1 MEIPKVVSVEILVE
15 KLIEKIQVVELE
27 RIVPQL
33 ITVHKIIESVIEK
46 IVPLISI
53 QEVIVKV
60 PVVEEKI
67 VQVAVRQVEKEAVEV
82 SIEKVIEVCKLRTET
97 DVVNR
102 I

>member
-82 SIEKVIEVCKLRTET
+82 FIEKVIEVCKLRTET